1 MKKPEYTTICK
12 NGVTYMM
19 RNGICKN
26 ISNVDDSVEE
36 VTFGDGIDIINIPEG
51 NVYEQVK
58 RICIGESV
66 ISIYVP
72 NSLFPNVREVK
83 SSNDRYPSGTMLT
96 EKEFSFG
103 KERICLKNSFCLR
116 KDETLD
122 LKGIYSIEGRA
133 LKNCSAGN
141 VANTEDV
148 KIFDRYAFSQ
158 TKLPRRKLPD
168 EYGVRMIGTI
178 LVDMNKGCRKFVI
191 PEDTTS
197 IAGEMYTYSTS
208 TIDVRCSNEVFFRYS
223 NVLFWMRDCNIILNG
238 RDHIDKSVFEKL
250 HGSNI
255 IFNTENYEYTVID
268 NIIYTKDMKTIVKC
282 NRTGEDNRKV
292 VIPDTVTEIGDYA
305 FVNNSEITELEIPGS
320 VKRIG
325 SYAFANCVNL
335 RSVKIENGVKELGNT
350 CFVGLTALEELK
362 LPGSVDVVDTVCNIQ
377 GKNRYIEI
385 NEGTKKV
392 KLWNNHYPDLYKSFY
407 ASIKLPKTI
416 TGFSRTWRNELAGI
430 RVAVLD
436 SEDVPKNTLLAMI
449 PLNRPKPGIFH
460 FGFEEAI
467 KNELYCIQTPKR
479 RIFIPSDITEPQL
492 ARINDALNNIGS
504 AIPAN
509 LFQYCKNTN
518 QKLPMAFLEW
528 QQSRDEVTEKYLKR
542 NRKKLVQ
549 ALILADMDE
558 DLARFLDTGIFQ
570 KKEMDDVYGMITE
583 ADGMEMSKAYAL
595 NASTG
600 KEKNVFRI

>member
-1 MKKPEYTTICK
+1 MKKPECTTICK

-26 ISNVDDSVEE
+26 ISSVDDSVEE
-36 VTFGDGIDIINIPEG
+36 VTFGDGIDVINIPEG
-51 NVYEQVK
+51 NVYEHVK

-66 ISIYVP
+66 KGICIP

-83 SSNDRYPSGTMLT
+83 SDNDIYPSGTMLT
-96 EKEFSFG
+96 RKEFSFG
-103 KERICLKNSFCLR
+103 KDKIWLKNSFCLK

-122 LKGIYSIEGRA
+122 LKGIYGIEGRA
-133 LKNCSAGN
+133 LKKCNAGS

-148 KIFDRYAFSQ
+148 KMFDRYAFSQ
-158 TKLPRRKLPD
+158 TKLPGRKLPD
-168 EYGVRMIGTI
+168 EYGVRMIGTM

-197 IAGEMYTYSTS
+197 IAGDIYIYSTS

-223 NVLFWMRDCNIILNG
+223 KTLFWMRDCNIILNS

-250 HGSNI
+250 NGSNI
-255 IFNTENYEYTVID
+255 IFNTENDEYTVVD

-282 NRTGEDNRKV
+282 NRTGEENRKV

-305 FVNNSEITELEIPGS
+305 FANNSEITELEIPGS
-320 VKRIG
+320 VKKIG
-325 SYAFANCVNL
+325 ACAFASCVNL
-335 RSVKIENGVKELGNT
+335 RSLKIENGVKELGNT
-350 CFVGLTALEELK
+350 CFVCLTALEELK
-362 LPGSVDVVDTVCNIQ
+362 LPGSVEVVDTVCNIQ

-385 NEGTKKV
+385 NEGTRKV
-392 KLWNNHYPDLYKSFY
+392 KLWVNPYPNLNNSFY

-416 TGFSRTWRNELAGI
+416 TGFSRTGRNELAGI

-528 QQSRDEVTEKYLKR
+528 QQARDEVTEKYLKR

-558 DLARFLDTGIFQ
+558 ELARFLNTGIFQ
-570 KKEMDDVYGMITE
+570 KKEMEDVYEMIAE

-595 NASTG
+595 NASEG

>member
-168 EYGVRMIGTI
+168 EYGVRMIGTMLI
-178 LVDMNKGCRKFVI
+178 DMNKGCRKFVI

-197 IAGEMYTYSTS
+197 IAGEVYIYSTS

-392 KLWNNHYPDLYKSFY
+392 KLWNDHYPDLYKSFY

-416 TGFSRTWRNELAGI
+416 TGFSRNWRNELTGI

-436 SEDVPKNTLLAMI
+436 SENVPKNTLLAMM
-449 PLNRPKPGIFH
+449 PLRRPKPCTFH

-492 ARINDALNNIGS
+492 ARINDALNSTGS

-509 LFQYCKNTN
+509 IFQYCKNTN

-528 QQSRDEVTEKYLKR
+528 QQARDDVTEKYLKR
-542 NRKKLVQ
+542 NRKKLIQ

-558 DLARFLDTGIFQ
+558 ELARFLDTGIFQ
-570 KKEMDDVYGMITE
+570 KKEMEDVYGMIAE

-595 NASTG
+595 NASAG
-600 KEKNVFRI
+600 KEKNIFRI

>member
-282 NRTGEDNRKV
+282 NRTGEDNKKV

-305 FVNNSEITELEIPGS
+305 FANNGEITELEIPGS
-320 VKRIG
+320 VKKIG
-325 SYAFANCVNL
+325 TCAFSNCVNL

-362 LPGSVDVVDTVCNIQ
+362 LPGSVEVVDTVCNIQ

-392 KLWNNHYPDLYKSFY
+392 KLWNDHYPDLNNSFY

-416 TGFSRTWRNELAGI
+416 TGFSRNWRNELAGI

-436 SEDVPKNTLLAMI
+436 SENVPKNTLLAMM
-449 PLNRPKPGIFH
+449 PLHRPKPCTFH

-492 ARINDALNNIGS
+492 ARINDALNSTGS

-509 LFQYCKNTN
+509 IFQYCKNTN

-528 QQSRDEVTEKYLKR
+528 QQARDDVTEKYLKR

-549 ALILADMDE
+549 ALILAAMDE
-558 DLARFLDTGIFQ
+558 ELARFLDTGIFQ
-570 KKEMDDVYGMITE
+570 KKEMEDVYGMIAE

-595 NASTG
+595 NASAG

>member
-96 EKEFSFG
+96 EKECSFG

-392 KLWNNHYPDLYKSFY
+392 KLWNDHYPDLNKSFY

-416 TGFSRTWRNELAGI
+416 TGFSRNWRNELTGI

-436 SEDVPKNTLLAMI
+436 SENVPKNTLLAMM
-449 PLNRPKPGIFH
+449 PLHRPKPCTFH

-492 ARINDALNNIGS
+492 ARINDALNSTGS

-509 LFQYCKNTN
+509 IFQYCKNTN

-528 QQSRDEVTEKYLKR
+528 QQARDDVTEKYLKR
-542 NRKKLVQ
+542 NRKKLIK
-549 ALILADMDE
+549 ALILAAMDE
-558 DLARFLDTGIFQ
+558 ELARFLNTGIFQ
-570 KKEMDDVYGMITE
+570 KKEMEDVYGMIAE

-595 NASTG
+595 NASAG

>member
-26 ISNVDDSVEE
+26 ISSVDDSVEE

-66 ISIYVP
+66 IGIHVP

-223 NVLFWMRDCNIILNG
+223 NVLFWMRDCNIILNS

-416 TGFSRTWRNELAGI
+416 TGFSRNGRNELAGI

-436 SEDVPKNTLLAMI
+436 SEDVPKNTLLAMM
-449 PLNRPKPGIFH
+449 PLNRPKPCTFH

-492 ARINDALNNIGS
+492 ARINDALNSTGS

-509 LFQYCKNTN
+509 IFQYCKNTN

-528 QQSRDEVTEKYLKR
+528 QQARDDVTEKYLKR
-542 NRKKLVQ
+542 NRKRLIQ

-558 DLARFLDTGIFQ
+558 ELARFLNTGIFQ
-570 KKEMDDVYGMITE
+570 KKEMEDVYGMIAE

-595 NASTG
+595 NASEG

>member
-58 RICIGESV
+58 RICIGKSV
-66 ISIYVP
+66 ISIHVP

-122 LKGIYSIEGRA
+122 LKGIYSIECRA

-168 EYGVRMIGTI
+168 EYGVRMIGTMLI
-178 LVDMNKGCRKFVI
+178 DINKGCRKFVI

-197 IAGEMYTYSTS
+197 IAGEVYIYSTS

-223 NVLFWMRDCNIILNG
+223 KVLFWMRDYNIILNG

-292 VIPDTVTEIGDYA
+292 VIPDTVTEISNYA
-305 FVNNSEITELEIPGS
+305 FYNNSEITELEIPGS

-392 KLWNNHYPDLYKSFY
+392 KLWNDHYPYLYKSFY

-416 TGFSRTWRNELAGI
+416 TGFSRNWRNELTGI

-436 SEDVPKNTLLAMI
+436 SENVPKNTLLAMM
-449 PLNRPKPGIFH
+449 PLHRPKPCTFH

-492 ARINDALNNIGS
+492 ARINDALNSTGS

-509 LFQYCKNTN
+509 IFQYCKNTN

-528 QQSRDEVTEKYLKR
+528 QQARDDVTEKYLKR

-549 ALILADMDE
+549 ALILAAMDE
-558 DLARFLDTGIFQ
+558 ELARFLDTGIFQ
-570 KKEMDDVYGMITE
+570 KKEMEDVYGMIAE

-595 NASTG
+595 NASAG

>member
-66 ISIYVP
+66 ISIHVP

-96 EKEFSFG
+96 EKEFSFE

-168 EYGVRMIGTI
+168 EYGVRMIGTMLI
-178 LVDMNKGCRKFVI
+178 DINNGCRKFVI

-197 IAGEMYTYSTS
+197 IAGEMYIYSTS

-223 NVLFWMRDCNIILNG
+223 NVLFWMHDYNIILNG

-282 NRTGEDNRKV
+282 NRTGEDNKKV

-305 FVNNSEITELEIPGS
+305 FANNGEITELEIPGS
-320 VKRIG
+320 VKKIG
-325 SYAFANCVNL
+325 TCAFSNCVNL

-362 LPGSVDVVDTVCNIQ
+362 LPGSVEVVDTVCNIQ

-392 KLWNNHYPDLYKSFY
+392 KLWNDHYPDLNNSFY

-416 TGFSRTWRNELAGI
+416 TGFSRNWRNELAGI

-436 SEDVPKNTLLAMI
+436 SENVPKNTLLAMM
-449 PLNRPKPGIFH
+449 PLHRPKPCTFH

-492 ARINDALNNIGS
+492 ARINDALNSTGS

-509 LFQYCKNTN
+509 IFQYCKNTN

-528 QQSRDEVTEKYLKR
+528 QQARDDVTEKYLKR

-549 ALILADMDE
+549 ALILAAMDE
-558 DLARFLDTGIFQ
+558 ELARFLDTGIFQ
-570 KKEMDDVYGMITE
+570 KKEMEDVYGMIAE

-595 NASTG
+595 NASAG

>member
-168 EYGVRMIGTI
+168 EYGVRMIGTMLI
-178 LVDMNKGCRKFVI
+178 DMNKGCRKFVI

-197 IAGEMYTYSTS
+197 IAGEVYIYSTS

-392 KLWNNHYPDLYKSFY
+392 KLWNDHYPDLYKSFY

-416 TGFSRTWRNELAGI
+416 TGFSRNWRNELTGI

-436 SEDVPKNTLLAMI
+436 SENVPKNTLLAMM
-449 PLNRPKPGIFH
+449 PLHRPKPCTFH

-492 ARINDALNNIGS
+492 ARINDALNSTGS

-509 LFQYCKNTN
+509 IFQYCKNTN

-528 QQSRDEVTEKYLKR
+528 QQARDDVTEKYLKR

-549 ALILADMDE
+549 ALILAAMDE
-558 DLARFLDTGIFQ
+558 ELARFLDTGIFQ
-570 KKEMDDVYGMITE
+570 KKEMEDVYGMIAE

-595 NASTG
+595 NASAG

>member
-168 EYGVRMIGTI
+168 EYGVRMIGTMLI
-178 LVDMNKGCRKFVI
+178 DMNKGCRKFVI

-197 IAGEMYTYSTS
+197 IAGEVYIYSTS

-392 KLWNNHYPDLYKSFY
+392 KLWNDHYPDLCKSFY

-416 TGFSRTWRNELAGI
+416 TGFSRNWRNELTGI

-436 SEDVPKNTLLAMI
+436 SENVPKNTLLAMM
-449 PLNRPKPGIFH
+449 PLHRPKPCTFH

-492 ARINDALNNIGS
+492 ARINDALNSTGS

-509 LFQYCKNTN
+509 IFQYCKNTN

-528 QQSRDEVTEKYLKR
+528 QQARDDVTEKYLKR

-549 ALILADMDE
+549 ALILAAMDE
-558 DLARFLDTGIFQ
+558 ELARFLDTGIFQ
-570 KKEMDDVYGMITE
+570 KKEMEDVYGMIAE

-595 NASTG
+595 NASAG

>member
-66 ISIYVP
+66 IGIHVP

-158 TKLPRRKLPD
+158 TKLPGRKLPD
-168 EYGVRMIGTI
+168 EYGVRMIGTMLI
-178 LVDMNKGCRKFVI
+178 DINNGCRKFVI

-197 IAGEMYTYSTS
+197 IAGEMYIYSTS

-392 KLWNNHYPDLYKSFY
+392 KLWNDHYPDLYKSFY

-416 TGFSRTWRNELAGI
+416 TGFSRNWRNELTGI

-436 SEDVPKNTLLAMI
+436 SENVPKNTLLAMM
-449 PLNRPKPGIFH
+449 PLRRPKPCTFH

-492 ARINDALNNIGS
+492 ARINDALNSTGS

-528 QQSRDEVTEKYLKR
+528 QQARDEVTEKYLKR

-558 DLARFLDTGIFQ
+558 ELARFLNTGIFQ
-570 KKEMDDVYGMITE
+570 KKEMEDVYEMIAE

-595 NASTG
+595 NASEG

>member
-26 ISNVDDSVEE
+26 MSNVDDSVEE

-66 ISIYVP
+66 ISIHVP

-122 LKGIYSIEGRA
+122 LKGIYSIECRA

-168 EYGVRMIGTI
+168 EYGVRMIGTMLI
-178 LVDMNKGCRKFVI
+178 DINNGCRKFVI

-197 IAGEMYTYSTS
+197 IAGEMYIYSTS

-223 NVLFWMRDCNIILNG
+223 NVLFWMHDYNIILNG

-282 NRTGEDNRKV
+282 NRTGEDNKKV

-305 FVNNSEITELEIPGS
+305 FANNGEITELEIPGS
-320 VKRIG
+320 VKKIG
-325 SYAFANCVNL
+325 TCAFSNCVNL

-362 LPGSVDVVDTVCNIQ
+362 LPGSVEVVDTVCNIQ

-392 KLWNNHYPDLYKSFY
+392 KLWNDHYPDLNNSFY

-416 TGFSRTWRNELAGI
+416 TGFSRNWRNELAGI

-436 SEDVPKNTLLAMI
+436 SENVPKNTLLAMM
-449 PLNRPKPGIFH
+449 PLHRPKPCTFH

-492 ARINDALNNIGS
+492 ARINDALNSTGS

-509 LFQYCKNTN
+509 IFQYCKNTN

-528 QQSRDEVTEKYLKR
+528 QQARDDVTEKYLKR

-549 ALILADMDE
+549 ALILAAMDE
-558 DLARFLDTGIFQ
+558 ELARFLDTGIFQ
-570 KKEMDDVYGMITE
+570 KKEMEDVYGMIAE

-595 NASTG
+595 NASAG

>member
-26 ISNVDDSVEE
+26 ISSVDDSVEE

-66 ISIYVP
+66 IGIHVP

-158 TKLPRRKLPD
+158 TKLPGRKLPD

-223 NVLFWMRDCNIILNG
+223 NVLFWMRDCNIILNS

-335 RSVKIENGVKELGNT
+335 RSVKIENGVKELGNA

-392 KLWNNHYPDLYKSFY
+392 KLWNDHYPDLYKSFY

-416 TGFSRTWRNELAGI
+416 TGFSRNWRNELAGI

-436 SEDVPKNTLLAMI
+436 SENVPKNTLLAMM
-449 PLNRPKPGIFH
+449 PLHRPKPCTFH

-492 ARINDALNNIGS
+492 ARINDALNSTGS

-509 LFQYCKNTN
+509 IFQYCKNTN

-528 QQSRDEVTEKYLKR
+528 QQARDDVTEKYLKR
-542 NRKKLVQ
+542 NRKKLIK
-549 ALILADMDE
+549 ALILAAMDE
-558 DLARFLDTGIFQ
+558 ELARFLNTGIFQ
-570 KKEMDDVYGMITE
+570 KKEMEDVYGMIAE

-595 NASTG
+595 NASAG

>member
-66 ISIYVP
+66 ISIHVP

-122 LKGIYSIEGRA
+122 LKGIYSIECRA

-168 EYGVRMIGTI
+168 EYGVRMIGTMLI
-178 LVDMNKGCRKFVI
+178 DINNGCRKFVI

-197 IAGEMYTYSTS
+197 IAGEMYIYSTS

-223 NVLFWMRDCNIILNG
+223 NVLFWMHDYNIILNG

-282 NRTGEDNRKV
+282 NRTGEDNKKV

-305 FVNNSEITELEIPGS
+305 FANNGEITELEIPGS
-320 VKRIG
+320 VKKIG
-325 SYAFANCVNL
+325 TCAFSNCVNL

-362 LPGSVDVVDTVCNIQ
+362 LPGSVEVVDTVCNIQ

-392 KLWNNHYPDLYKSFY
+392 KLWNDHYPDLNNSFY

-416 TGFSRTWRNELAGI
+416 TGFSRNWRNELAGI

-436 SEDVPKNTLLAMI
+436 SENVPKNTLLAMM
-449 PLNRPKPGIFH
+449 PLHRPKPCTFH

-492 ARINDALNNIGS
+492 ARINDALNSTGS

-509 LFQYCKNTN
+509 IFQYCKNTN

-528 QQSRDEVTEKYLKR
+528 QQARDDVTEKYLKR

-549 ALILADMDE
+549 ALILAALDE
-558 DLARFLDTGIFQ
+558 ELARFLDTGIFQ
-570 KKEMDDVYGMITE
+570 KKEMEDVYGMIAE

-595 NASTG
+595 NASAG

>member
-66 ISIYVP
+66 ISIHVP

-122 LKGIYSIEGRA
+122 LKGIYSIECRA

-168 EYGVRMIGTI
+168 EYGVRMIGTMLI
-178 LVDMNKGCRKFVI
+178 DINKGCRKFVI

-197 IAGEMYTYSTS
+197 IAGEVYIYSTS

-223 NVLFWMRDCNIILNG
+223 KVLFWMRDYNIILNG

-292 VIPDTVTEIGDYA
+292 VIPDTVTEISNYA
-305 FVNNSEITELEIPGS
+305 FYNNSEITELEIPGS

-392 KLWNNHYPDLYKSFY
+392 KLWNDHYPDLNKSFY

-416 TGFSRTWRNELAGI
+416 TGFSRNWRNELTGI

-436 SEDVPKNTLLAMI
+436 SENVPKNTLLAMM
-449 PLNRPKPGIFH
+449 PLHRPKPCTFH

-492 ARINDALNNIGS
+492 ARINDALNSTGS

-509 LFQYCKNTN
+509 IFQYCKNTN

-528 QQSRDEVTEKYLKR
+528 QQARDEVTEKYLKR

-549 ALILADMDE
+549 ALILAAMDE
-558 DLARFLDTGIFQ
+558 ELARFLDTGIFQ
-570 KKEMDDVYGMITE
+570 KKEMEDVYGIIAE

-595 NASTG
+595 NASEG

>member
-26 ISNVDDSVEE
+26 IPNVDDSVEE

-158 TKLPRRKLPD
+158 TKLPGRKLPD

-392 KLWNNHYPDLYKSFY
+392 KLWNDHYPDLYKSFY

-416 TGFSRTWRNELAGI
+416 TGFSRNWRNELTGI

-436 SEDVPKNTLLAMI
+436 SENVPKNTLLAMM
-449 PLNRPKPGIFH
+449 PLRRPKPCTFH

-492 ARINDALNNIGS
+492 ARINDALNSTGS

-528 QQSRDEVTEKYLKR
+528 QQARDEVTEKYLKR

-558 DLARFLDTGIFQ
+558 ELARFLNTGIFQ
-570 KKEMDDVYGMITE
+570 KKEMEDVYEMIAE

-595 NASTG
+595 NASEG

>member
-1 MKKPEYTTICK
+1 MKKPECTTICK

-26 ISNVDDSVEE
+26 ISSVDDSVEE
-36 VTFGDGIDIINIPEG
+36 VTFGDGVDIINIPEG
-51 NVYEQVK
+51 NVYEHIK

-66 ISIYVP
+66 RSICIP

-168 EYGVRMIGTI
+168 EYGVRMIGTMLI
-178 LVDMNKGCRKFVI
+178 DMNKGCRKFVI

-197 IAGEMYTYSTS
+197 IAWEVYIYST
-208 TIDVRCSNEVFFRYS
+208 RK
-223 NVLFWMRDCNIILNG
+223 VLFWMRDCNIILNG
-238 RDHIDKSVFEKL
+238 RDHIDKSVFGKL

-255 IFNTENYEYTVID
+255 IFNTENDEYTVVD

-305 FVNNSEITELEIPGS
+305 FANNSEITELEIPGS

-325 SYAFANCVNL
+325 TCAFANCVNL

-362 LPGSVDVVDTVCNIQ
+362 LPGSIDVVDTVCNIQ

-385 NEGTKKV
+385 KKGTKKV
-392 KLWNNHYPDLYKSFY
+392 KLWNNPYPDFNNSVY

-416 TGFSRTWRNELAGI
+416 TGFSRNGRNELTGI

-436 SEDVPKNTLLAMI
+436 SEDVPKNTLLAMM
-449 PLNRPKPGIFH
+449 PLHRPKPCTFH

-467 KNELYCIQTPKR
+467 KNELYCIQTPTR

-492 ARINDALNNIGS
+492 ARINDALNSTGS

-509 LFQYCKNTN
+509 LFQYCKNIN

-528 QQSRDEVTEKYLKR
+528 QQARDDVTEKYLKR
-542 NRKKLVQ
+542 NRKKLIQ

-558 DLARFLDTGIFQ
+558 ELARFLDTGIFQ
-570 KKEMDDVYGMITE
+570 KKEMEDVYGMIAE

-595 NASTG
+595 NASAG
-600 KEKNVFRI
+600 KEKKIFRI

>member
-66 ISIYVP
+66 IGIHVP

-168 EYGVRMIGTI
+168 EYGVRMIGTMLI
-178 LVDMNKGCRKFVI
+178 DINNGCRKFVI

-197 IAGEMYTYSTS
+197 IAGEMYIYSTS

-362 LPGSVDVVDTVCNIQ
+362 LPGSVEVVDTVCNIQ

-385 NEGTKKV
+385 KEGTKKV
-392 KLWNNHYPDLYKSFY
+392 KLWNNPYPDLNNSFY

-416 TGFSRTWRNELAGI
+416 TGFSRNWRNELAGI

-436 SEDVPKNTLLAMI
+436 SEDVPKNTLLAMM
-449 PLNRPKPGIFH
+449 PLNRPKPCTFH

-492 ARINDALNNIGS
+492 AHINDALNSTGS

-528 QQSRDEVTEKYLKR
+528 QQARDEVTEKYLKR

-549 ALILADMDE
+549 ALILAAMDE
-558 DLARFLDTGIFQ
+558 ELARFLDTGIFQ
-570 KKEMDDVYGMITE
+570 KKEMEDVYGMIAE

-595 NASTG
+595 NASAG

>member
-1 MKKPEYTTICK
+1 MKKPGYTTICK

-19 RNGICKN
+19 RDGICKN
-26 ISNVDDSVEE
+26 ISSVDDSVEE
-36 VTFGDGIDIINIPEG
+36 VTFGDGIDIINIPGG
-51 NVYEQVK
+51 NVYEHVK
-58 RICIGESV
+58 CICIGESV
-66 ISIYVP
+66 KGICIP

-83 SSNDRYPSGTMLT
+83 SDNDRYPSGIMLT
-96 EKEFSFG
+96 RKDFSFG
-103 KERICLKNSFCLR
+103 KDRIWLKNSFCLR

-122 LKGIYSIEGRA
+122 LKGIYGIEGGA

-148 KIFDRYAFSQ
+148 KMFDRYAFSQ
-158 TKLPRRKLPD
+158 AKLPERKLPD
-168 EYGVRMIGTI
+168 EYGVRMIGTM
-178 LVDMNKGCRKFVI
+178 LVDINKGCRKFVI

-197 IAGEMYTYSTS
+197 IAGEMYIYPTS
-208 TIDVRCSNEVFFRYS
+208 TLDVRCSNEVFFRNS
-223 NVLFWMRDCNIILNG
+223 KILFWMRDCNIILNS
-238 RDHIDKSVFEKL
+238 RDHIDKSIFEKL

-255 IFNTENYEYTVID
+255 IFNTENDEYTVID
-268 NIIYTKDMKTIVKC
+268 NIIYTKDMKTVVKC
-282 NRTGEDNRKV
+282 NRTGENNRKI
-292 VIPDTVTEIGDYA
+292 VIPDTVTEVGDYA
-305 FVNNSEITELEIPGS
+305 FYNNNEITELEIPGS
-320 VKRIG
+320 VEKIG
-325 SYAFANCVNL
+325 MCAFANCINL

-350 CFVGLTALEELK
+350 CFVGLTSLEELK
-362 LPGSVDVVDTVCNIQ
+362 LPGSVEVVYAVCNIQ

-385 NEGTKKV
+385 KEGTKKV
-392 KLWNNHYPDLYKSFY
+392 KLWNNPYPDLDKSFY

-416 TGFSRTWRNELAGI
+416 TGFSRTGRNELTGI

-436 SEDVPKNTLLAMI
+436 SEDVPKNTLLAMM
-449 PLNRPKPGIFH
+449 PLNRPKPCTFH

-492 ARINDALNNIGS
+492 AHINDALNSTGS

-528 QQSRDEVTEKYLKR
+528 QQARDEVTEKYLKR

-549 ALILADMDE
+549 ALILAAMDE
-558 DLARFLDTGIFQ
+558 ELARFLDTGIFQ
-570 KKEMDDVYGMITE
+570 KKEMEDVYGMIAE

-595 NASTG
+595 NASAG

>member
-66 ISIYVP
+66 ISIHVP

-122 LKGIYSIEGRA
+122 LKGIYSIECRA

-158 TKLPRRKLPD
+158 TKLPRRKLPN
-168 EYGVRMIGTI
+168 EYGVRMIGTMLI
-178 LVDMNKGCRKFVI
+178 DINNGCRKFVI

-197 IAGEMYTYSTS
+197 IAGEMYIYSTS

-223 NVLFWMRDCNIILNG
+223 NVLFWMHDYNIILNG

-282 NRTGEDNRKV
+282 NRTGEDNKKV

-305 FVNNSEITELEIPGS
+305 FANNGEITELEIPGS
-320 VKRIG
+320 VKKIG
-325 SYAFANCVNL
+325 TCAFSNCVNL

-362 LPGSVDVVDTVCNIQ
+362 LPGSVEVVDTVCNIQ

-392 KLWNNHYPDLYKSFY
+392 KLWNDHYPDLNNSFY

-416 TGFSRTWRNELAGI
+416 TGFSRNWRNELAGI

-436 SEDVPKNTLLAMI
+436 SENVPKNTLLAMM
-449 PLNRPKPGIFH
+449 PLHRPKPCTFH

-492 ARINDALNNIGS
+492 ARINDALNSTGS

-509 LFQYCKNTN
+509 IFQYCKNTN

-528 QQSRDEVTEKYLKR
+528 QQARDDVTEKYLKR

-549 ALILADMDE
+549 ALILAAMDE
-558 DLARFLDTGIFQ
+558 ELARFLDTGIFQ
-570 KKEMDDVYGMITE
+570 KKEMEDVYGMIAE

-595 NASTG
+595 NASAG

>member
-26 ISNVDDSVEE
+26 ISSVDDSVEE

-66 ISIYVP
+66 IGIHVP

-223 NVLFWMRDCNIILNG
+223 NVLFWMRDCNIILNS

-362 LPGSVDVVDTVCNIQ
+362 LPGSVDVVGTVCNIQ

-392 KLWNNHYPDLYKSFY
+392 KLWNDHYPDLNNSFY

-416 TGFSRTWRNELAGI
+416 TGFSRNWRNELAGI

-436 SEDVPKNTLLAMI
+436 SENVPKNTLLAMM
-449 PLNRPKPGIFH
+449 PLHRPKPCTFH

-492 ARINDALNNIGS
+492 ARINDALNSTGS

-509 LFQYCKNTN
+509 IFQYCKNTN

-528 QQSRDEVTEKYLKR
+528 QQARDDVTEKYLKR

-549 ALILADMDE
+549 ALILAAMDE
-558 DLARFLDTGIFQ
+558 ELARFLDTGIFQ
-570 KKEMDDVYGMITE
+570 KKEMEDVYGMIAE

-595 NASTG
+595 NASAG
-600 KEKNVFRI
+600 KEKKIFRI

>member
-66 ISIYVP
+66 ISIHVP

-122 LKGIYSIEGRA
+122 LKGIYSIECRA

-168 EYGVRMIGTI
+168 EYGVRMIGTMLI
-178 LVDMNKGCRKFVI
+178 DINNGCRKFVI

-197 IAGEMYTYSTS
+197 IAGEMYIYSTS

-223 NVLFWMRDCNIILNG
+223 NVLFWMLDYNIILNG

-282 NRTGEDNRKV
+282 NRTGEDNKKV

-305 FVNNSEITELEIPGS
+305 FANNGEITELEIPGS
-320 VKRIG
+320 VKKIG
-325 SYAFANCVNL
+325 TCAFSNCVNL

-362 LPGSVDVVDTVCNIQ
+362 LPGSVEVVDTVCNIQ

-392 KLWNNHYPDLYKSFY
+392 KLWNDHYPDLNNSFY

-416 TGFSRTWRNELAGI
+416 TGFSRNWRNELAGI

-436 SEDVPKNTLLAMI
+436 SENVPKNTLLAMM
-449 PLNRPKPGIFH
+449 PLHRPKPCTFH

-492 ARINDALNNIGS
+492 ARINDALNSTGS

-509 LFQYCKNTN
+509 IFQYCKNTN

-528 QQSRDEVTEKYLKR
+528 QQARDDVTEKYLKR

-549 ALILADMDE
+549 ALILAAMDE
-558 DLARFLDTGIFQ
+558 ELARFLDTGIFQ
-570 KKEMDDVYGMITE
+570 KKEMEDVYGMIAE

-595 NASTG
+595 NASAG